1 MREQFWAMTPDQM
14 EKIMRD
20 ENDTTTAD
28 LPLTPATELSP
39 DTGPDTWITVAGWG
53 TGTVAELEH
62 HLAQITNERDAFQKE
77 AQSPTTSAAL
87 ELYNAVALAAQT
99 SAAHEFGMIE
109 KLDDELNGLKHE
121 LAAIRREIDDA
132 DIDDIEARIRDS
144 VEEAVSEADAVI
156 DADAIWLEIEERAG
170 ECAAEAARQV
180 VRDELV
186 VNVDLI

>member
-28 LPLTPATELSP
+28 LPLTPATELES
-39 DTGPDTWITVAGWG
+39 DKAGRAEFTVAGFG
-53 TGTVAELEH
+53 TGTVAELEA

-109 KLDDELNGLKHE
+109 KLDDELNGLKYE

-132 DIDDIEARIRDS
+132 DIDDIEARIRDT
-144 VEEAVSEADAVI
+144 VEEAVNDT
-156 DADAIWLEIEERAG
+156 DTDAIWTELEERAG
-170 ECAAEAARQV
+170 EAAAEAARQV